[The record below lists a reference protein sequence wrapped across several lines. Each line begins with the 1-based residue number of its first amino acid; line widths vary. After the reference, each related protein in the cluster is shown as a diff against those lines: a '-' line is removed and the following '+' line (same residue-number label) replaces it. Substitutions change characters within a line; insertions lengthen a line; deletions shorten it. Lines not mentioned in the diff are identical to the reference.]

1 MRKKIVSVVSCVII
15 VAACVCGFLYYK
27 SSKSVTLP
35 INTTKIETLPVNT
48 DEPETETK
56 NKTDN
61 DAKKDTED
69 VEDNS
74 EKSSSVEP
82 QMGKAI
88 QKVPLGSL
96 SFEMDGEYVKQEID
110 TESLNGFVDD
120 CVEYDKSDGMIM
132 AAVKN
137 SGTFHNTSLSII
149 ESYLIDTNSYKLQGE
164 NSATYGNGD
173 WLIHLYLSDDK
184 STASYIASSEIDGKT
199 VYMLLHCKYNDK
211 VSDTE
216 FVNILKSV
224 G

>member
-1 MRKKIVSVVSCVII
+1 MKKKIVAVVSCVII

-27 SSKSVTLP
+27 SSKPVTLP

-48 DEPETETK
+48 DEPETEDEDK
-56 NKTDN
+56 IKSD
-61 DAKKDTED
+61 DVKEGTEGTT
-69 VEDNS
+69 
-74 EKSSSVEP
+74 EKSSVEP
-82 QMGKAI
+82 QIGTAI

-120 CVEYDKSDGMIM
+120 CAEYDKSDGMIM

-137 SGTFHNTSLSII
+137 SSTFHNTSLSII
-149 ESYLIDTNSYKLQGE
+149 ESYLIDTDAYTLQGE
-164 NSATYGNGD
+164 NNVTYGNGD
-173 WLIHLYLSDDK
+173 WVIHLYLSDDK
-184 STASYIASSEIDGKT
+184 STASYVASSEIDGKT
-199 VYMLLHCKYNDK
+199 VYMLLHCKYDDK

>member
-1 MRKKIVSVVSCVII
+1 MRKKIVTVVSCMII
-15 VAACVCGFLYYK
+15 IASCVCGFLSYK
-27 SSKSVTLP
+27 GWKPVTLP
-35 INTTKIETLPVNT
+35 INTTKIETSPAYT
-48 DEPETETK
+48 DEPETETETETK
-56 NKTDN
+56 NKAD
-61 DAKKDTED
+61 DAKKDTKD
-69 VEDNS
+69 SS
-74 EKSSSVEP
+74 EKSSSVES
-82 QMGKAI
+82 QIGTAI
-88 QKVPLGSL
+88 KKVPLGSL

-137 SGTFHNTSLSII
+137 SSTFHNTSLSII

-164 NSATYGNGD
+164 NNATYGNDD

>member
-1 MRKKIVSVVSCVII
+1 MGKKIVSVVSCMII

-27 SSKSVTLP
+27 SSKPVTLP
-35 INTTKIETLPVNT
+35 INTTKIETPPVNT

-69 VEDNS
+69 VEDDS
-74 EKSSSVEP
+74 EKSSSAEP
-82 QMGKAI
+82 QIGTAI
-88 QKVPLGSL
+88 QKVSLGSL
-96 SFEMDGEYVKQEID
+96 SFEIDGKYVKQKID

-137 SGTFHNTSLSII
+137 SSTFHNTSLSII

-199 VYMLLHCKYNDK
+199 VYMLFHCKYDDK

>member
-1 MRKKIVSVVSCVII
+1 MGKKIVSVVSCMII

-27 SSKSVTLP
+27 SSKPVTLP
-35 INTTKIETLPVNT
+35 INTTKIETPPVNT

-56 NKTDN
+56 NKTDK
-61 DAKKDTED
+61 DAKKDT
-69 VEDNS
+69 EDNS

-82 QMGKAI
+82 QMGTAI
-88 QKVPLGSL
+88 QKVSLGSL

-137 SGTFHNTSLSII
+137 SSTFHNTSLSII

-216 FVNILKSV
+216 FVHILKSV

>member
-1 MRKKIVSVVSCVII
+1 MGKKIVSVVSCMII

-27 SSKSVTLP
+27 SSKPVTLP
-35 INTTKIETLPVNT
+35 INTTKIETPPVNT
-48 DEPETETK
+48 YETETETK

-69 VEDNS
+69 VEDDS
-74 EKSSSVEP
+74 EKSSSAES
-82 QMGKAI
+82 QIGTAI
-88 QKVPLGSL
+88 QKVSLGSL

-137 SGTFHNTSLSII
+137 SSTFHNTSLSII

-199 VYMLLHCKYNDK
+199 VYMLLHCKYDDK

>member
-1 MRKKIVSVVSCVII
+1 MGKKIVSVVSCMII

-27 SSKSVTLP
+27 SSKPVTLP
-35 INTTKIETLPVNT
+35 INTTKIETPPVNT
-48 DEPETETK
+48 YETETETK

-61 DAKKDTED
+61 DVKKDTED
-69 VEDNS
+69 VEDDS
-74 EKSSSVEP
+74 EKSSSAEP
-82 QMGKAI
+82 QIGTAM
-88 QKVPLGSL
+88 QKVSFGSL

-137 SGTFHNTSLSII
+137 SSTFHNTSLSII

-199 VYMLLHCKYNDK
+199 VYMLLHCKYDDK

>member
-1 MRKKIVSVVSCVII
+1 MGKKIVSVVSCMII
-15 VAACVCGFLYYK
+15 VAACLCGFLYYK
-27 SSKSVTLP
+27 SSKPVTLP
-35 INTTKIETLPVNT
+35 INTTKIETPPVNT
-48 DEPETETK
+48 DEPEIETK
-56 NKTDN
+56 NKTDK
-61 DAKKDTED
+61 DAKKDTA
-69 VEDNS
+69 DNS

-82 QMGKAI
+82 QMGTAI
-88 QKVPLGSL
+88 QKVSLGSL

-137 SGTFHNTSLSII
+137 SSTFHNTSLSII

-199 VYMLLHCKYNDK
+199 VYMLLHCKYDDK

>member
-1 MRKKIVSVVSCVII
+1 MGKKIVSVVSCMII

-27 SSKSVTLP
+27 SSKPVTLP
-35 INTTKIETLPVNT
+35 INTTKIETPPVNT

-56 NKTDN
+56 NKTDK
-61 DAKKDTED
+61 DAKKDT
-69 VEDNS
+69 EDNS

-82 QMGKAI
+82 QMGTAI
-88 QKVPLGSL
+88 QKVSLGSL

-120 CVEYDKSDGMIM
+120 CVEYDKSDGMVM

-137 SGTFHNTSLSII
+137 SSTFHNTSLSII

-199 VYMLLHCKYNDK
+199 VYMLLHCKYDDK

>member
-61 DAKKDTED
+61 DTKKDTED
-69 VEDNS
+69 VEDDS

-82 QMGKAI
+82 QMGTAI

-96 SFEMDGEYVKQEID
+96 SFEIDGEYVKQEID

-137 SGTFHNTSLSII
+137 SSTFHNTSLSII

-216 FVNILKSV
+216 FVHILKSV

>member
-1 MRKKIVSVVSCVII
+1 MGKKIVSVVSCMII
-15 VAACVCGFLYYK
+15 LAACVCGFLYYK
-27 SSKSVTLP
+27 SSKPVTLP
-35 INTTKIETLPVNT
+35 INTTKIETLPVDT

-61 DAKKDTED
+61 DIKKDTED

-82 QMGKAI
+82 QMGTAI

>member
-1 MRKKIVSVVSCVII
+1 MGKKIVFVLSCMII
-15 VAACVCGFLYYK
+15 AAACVCGFLYYK
-27 SSKSVTLP
+27 SSKPVTLP
-35 INTTKIETLPVNT
+35 INTTKIETPPVNT
-48 DEPETETK
+48 DELETETK

-69 VEDNS
+69 DS

-82 QMGKAI
+82 QIGTAI

-96 SFEMDGEYVKQEID
+96 SFEIDGEYVKQEID

-137 SGTFHNTSLSII
+137 SSTFHNTSLSII

-164 NSATYGNGD
+164 NSATYDNGD

-199 VYMLLHCKYNDK
+199 VYMLLHCRYDDK

>member
-1 MRKKIVSVVSCVII
+1 MRKKIVAVVSCVII

-27 SSKSVTLP
+27 SSKPVTLP
-35 INTTKIETLPVNT
+35 INTTKIETFPVNT
-48 DEPETETK
+48 DEPETESRDETK
-56 NKTDN
+56 SD
-61 DAKKDTED
+61 DAKESTESTT
-69 VEDNS
+69 E
-74 EKSSSVEP
+74 ESSSVEP
-82 QMGKAI
+82 QIGTAI
-88 QKVPLGSL
+88 QKVSLGSL

-137 SGTFHNTSLSII
+137 SSTFHNTSLSII
-149 ESYLIDTNSYKLQGE
+149 ESYLIDIDAYTLQGE
-164 NSATYGNGD
+164 NNATYGNVD
-173 WLIHLYLSDDK
+173 WVIHLYLSNDK
-184 STASYIASSEIDGKT
+184 STASYVASSEIDGKT
-199 VYMLLHCKYNDK
+199 VYMLLHCKYDDK

>member
-1 MRKKIVSVVSCVII
+1 MRKKIVFVVSCVII

-69 VEDNS
+69 VEDDS

-199 VYMLLHCKYNDK
+199 VYMLLHCKYDDK

>member
-1 MRKKIVSVVSCVII
+1 MGKKIVSVVSCMII

-27 SSKSVTLP
+27 SSKPVTLP
-35 INTTKIETLPVNT
+35 INTTKIETPPVNT

-56 NKTDN
+56 NKTDK
-61 DAKKDTED
+61 DAKKDT
-69 VEDNS
+69 EDNS

-82 QMGKAI
+82 QMGTAI
-88 QKVPLGSL
+88 QKVSLGSL

-137 SGTFHNTSLSII
+137 SSTFYNTSLSII

-164 NSATYGNGD
+164 NSATYDNGE

-199 VYMLLHCKYNDK
+199 VYMLLHCKYDDK

>member
-1 MRKKIVSVVSCVII
+1 MKKKIVAVVSCVII
-15 VAACVCGFLYYK
+15 VAACVCGFSYYK
-27 SSKSVTLP
+27 SSKITTLP
-35 INTTKIETLPVNT
+35 INTTKIETTPVNT
-48 DEPETETK
+48 DEPETETR
-56 NKTDN
+56 NKTKD

-69 VEDNS
+69 SS

-82 QMGKAI
+82 QIGTAI

-137 SGTFHNTSLSII
+137 SSTFHNTSLSII
-149 ESYLIDTNSYKLQGE
+149 ESYLIDTNSYTLQGE
-164 NSATYGNGD
+164 NNATYGNGD

-199 VYMLLHCKYNDK
+199 VYMLFHCKYDDK

>member
-1 MRKKIVSVVSCVII
+1 MGKKIVSVVSCMII
-15 VAACVCGFLYYK
+15 LAACVCGFLYYK
-27 SSKSVTLP
+27 SSKPVTLP
-35 INTTKIETLPVNT
+35 INTTKIETLPVDT

-56 NKTDN
+56 NKIDN
-61 DAKKDTED
+61 DIKKDTED

-82 QMGKAI
+82 QMGTAI

-137 SGTFHNTSLSII
+137 SSTFHNTSLSII

-199 VYMLLHCKYNDK
+199 VYMLLHCKYDDK

>member
-1 MRKKIVSVVSCVII
+1 MRKKIITVVSCMII
-15 VAACVCGFLYYK
+15 AAACVCGFLFYK
-27 SSKSVTLP
+27 SSKPVTLP

-48 DEPETETK
+48 DEPKTEMK
-56 NKTDN
+56 NKVDGT
-61 DAKKDTED
+61 KKSTED
-69 VEDNS
+69 AS

-82 QMGKAI
+82 QIGTAI

-137 SGTFHNTSLSII
+137 SSTFHNTSLSII

-164 NSATYGNGD
+164 HNATYGNGD

-199 VYMLLHCKYNDK
+199 VYMLLHCKYDDK

>member
-1 MRKKIVSVVSCVII
+1 MGKKIVSVVSCMII

-27 SSKSVTLP
+27 SSKPVTLP
-35 INTTKIETLPVNT
+35 INTTKIETPPVNT

-56 NKTDN
+56 NKTDK

-82 QMGKAI
+82 QMGTAI
-88 QKVPLGSL
+88 QKVSLGSL

-137 SGTFHNTSLSII
+137 SSTFHNTSLSII
-149 ESYLIDTNSYKLQGE
+149 ESYLIDMNSYKLQGE

-199 VYMLLHCKYNDK
+199 VYMLLHCKYDDK

>member
-61 DAKKDTED
+61 DTKKDTED
-69 VEDNS
+69 VEDNF

-82 QMGKAI
+82 QMGTAI

-96 SFEMDGEYVKQEID
+96 SFDIDGEYVKQEID

-137 SGTFHNTSLSII
+137 SSTFHNTSLSII

-199 VYMLLHCKYNDK
+199 VYMLLHCKYDDK

-216 FVNILKSV
+216 FVHILKSV

>member
-1 MRKKIVSVVSCVII
+1 MGKKIVSVVSCMII

-27 SSKSVTLP
+27 SSKPVTLP
-35 INTTKIETLPVNT
+35 INTTKIETLPVDT

-61 DAKKDTED
+61 DIKKDTED

-82 QMGKAI
+82 QMGTAI

>member
-1 MRKKIVSVVSCVII
+1 MGKKIVSVVSCMII

-27 SSKSVTLP
+27 SSKPVTLP
-35 INTTKIETLPVNT
+35 INTTKIETPPVNT
-48 DEPETETK
+48 DEPETEIK
-56 NKTDN
+56 NNTDK

-69 VEDNS
+69 VEDDS
-74 EKSSSVEP
+74 EKSSSAEP
-82 QMGKAI
+82 QIGTAI
-88 QKVPLGSL
+88 QKVSLGSL
-96 SFEMDGEYVKQEID
+96 SFEMDAKYVKQKID

-137 SGTFHNTSLSII
+137 SSTFHNTSLSII

-199 VYMLLHCKYNDK
+199 VYMLLHCKYDDK

>member
-1 MRKKIVSVVSCVII
+1 MGKKIVFVLSCMII
-15 VAACVCGFLYYK
+15 IAACVCGFLYYK
-27 SSKSVTLP
+27 SSKPVTLP
-35 INTTKIETLPVNT
+35 INTTKIETPPVNT

-69 VEDNS
+69 DS
-74 EKSSSVEP
+74 EKSSSVES
-82 QMGKAI
+82 QIGTAI

-96 SFEMDGEYVKQEID
+96 SFEIDGEYVKQEID

-137 SGTFHNTSLSII
+137 SSTFHNTSLLII

-199 VYMLLHCKYNDK
+199 VYMLLHCRYDDK

>member
-1 MRKKIVSVVSCVII
+1 MGKKIVSVVSCMII

-27 SSKSVTLP
+27 SSKPVTLP
-35 INTTKIETLPVNT
+35 INTTKIETPPVNT
-48 DEPETETK
+48 YEPETETK
-56 NKTDN
+56 NKTDK

-82 QMGKAI
+82 QMGTAI
-88 QKVPLGSL
+88 QKVSLGSL

-137 SGTFHNTSLSII
+137 SSTFHNTSLSII
-149 ESYLIDTNSYKLQGE
+149 ESYLIDMNLYKLQGE

-199 VYMLLHCKYNDK
+199 VYMLLHCKYDDK

>member
-1 MRKKIVSVVSCVII
+1 MGKKIVSVVSCMII
-15 VAACVCGFLYYK
+15 VAACVCGCLYYK
-27 SSKSVTLP
+27 SSKLVTLP
-35 INTTKIETLPVNT
+35 INTTKIETPPVNT
-48 DEPETETK
+48 DESETETK

-69 VEDNS
+69 VEDDS
-74 EKSSSVEP
+74 EKLSSVEP
-82 QMGKAI
+82 QIGTVI
-88 QKVPLGSL
+88 QKVSLGSL
-96 SFEMDGEYVKQEID
+96 SFEMDGKYVKQEID

-137 SGTFHNTSLSII
+137 SSTFHNTSLSII
-149 ESYLIDTNSYKLQGE
+149 ESYLIDMNSYKLQGE

>member
-1 MRKKIVSVVSCVII
+1 MGKKIVSVVSCMII

-27 SSKSVTLP
+27 SLKPVTLS
-35 INTTKIETLPVNT
+35 INTTKIETPPVNT

-56 NKTDN
+56 NKTDK
-61 DAKKDTED
+61 DAKKDT
-69 VEDNS
+69 EDNS

-82 QMGKAI
+82 QMGTAI
-88 QKVPLGSL
+88 QKVSLGSL

-137 SGTFHNTSLSII
+137 SSTFYNTSLSII

-164 NSATYGNGD
+164 NSATYDNGD

-199 VYMLLHCKYNDK
+199 VYMLLHCKYDDK

>member
-1 MRKKIVSVVSCVII
+1 MGKKIVFVLSCMII
-15 VAACVCGFLYYK
+15 AAACVCGFLYYK
-27 SSKSVTLP
+27 SSKPVTLP
-35 INTTKIETLPVNT
+35 INTTKIETPPVNT
-48 DEPETETK
+48 DELETETK

-69 VEDNS
+69 DS

-82 QMGKAI
+82 QIGTAI

-96 SFEMDGEYVKQEID
+96 SFEIDGEYVKQEID

-137 SGTFHNTSLSII
+137 SSTFHNTSLSII

-164 NSATYGNGD
+164 NSATYDNGD
-173 WLIHLYLSDDK
+173 WLIHSYLSDDK

-199 VYMLLHCKYNDK
+199 VYMLLHCRYDDK

>member
-1 MRKKIVSVVSCVII
+1 MRKKIVAVVSCVII

-27 SSKSVTLP
+27 SSKPVTLP
-35 INTTKIETLPVNT
+35 INTTKIETPPVNT

-61 DAKKDTED
+61 DTKKDTED

-82 QMGKAI
+82 QMGTAI

-216 FVNILKSV
+216 FVNILKRV

>member
-1 MRKKIVSVVSCVII
+1 MGKKIVSVVSCMII

-27 SSKSVTLP
+27 SSKPVTLP
-35 INTTKIETLPVNT
+35 INTTKIETPPVNT

-56 NKTDN
+56 NKTDK

-69 VEDNS
+69 VEDDS
-74 EKSSSVEP
+74 EKLSFAEP

-137 SGTFHNTSLSII
+137 SSTFHNTSLSII

-199 VYMLLHCKYNDK
+199 VYMLLHCKYDDK

>member
-1 MRKKIVSVVSCVII
+1 MGKKIVSVVSCMII

-27 SSKSVTLP
+27 SSKPVTLP
-35 INTTKIETLPVNT
+35 INTTKIETPPVNT

-56 NKTDN
+56 NKTDK

-74 EKSSSVEP
+74 EKSSSVEL
-82 QMGKAI
+82 QMGTAI
-88 QKVPLGSL
+88 QKVSLGSL

-137 SGTFHNTSLSII
+137 SSTFHNTSLSII

-199 VYMLLHCKYNDK
+199 VYMLLHCKYDDK

>member
-1 MRKKIVSVVSCVII
+1 MRKKIVAVVSCVII

-27 SSKSVTLP
+27 SSKPVTLP
-35 INTTKIETLPVNT
+35 INTTKIETPPVNT
-48 DEPETETK
+48 DEPETEDED
-56 NKTDN
+56 KTESD
-61 DAKKDTED
+61 DVKESTEGTT
-69 VEDNS
+69 

-82 QMGKAI
+82 QIGTAI
-88 QKVPLGSL
+88 QKVSLGSL

-137 SGTFHNTSLSII
+137 SSTFHNTSLSII
-149 ESYLIDTNSYKLQGE
+149 ESYLIDTDAYTLQGE
-164 NSATYGNGD
+164 NNATYGNGD
-173 WLIHLYLSDDK
+173 WVIHLYLSDDK
-184 STASYIASSEIDGKT
+184 STASYVASSEIDGKT
-199 VYMLLHCKYNDK
+199 VYMLLHCKYDDK

>member
-1 MRKKIVSVVSCVII
+1 MRKRIVAVVSCVII

-27 SSKSVTLP
+27 SSKPVTLP
-35 INTTKIETLPVNT
+35 INTTKIETPPVNT

-56 NKTDN
+56 NKTDK
-61 DAKKDTED
+61 DAKKDT
-69 VEDNS
+69 EDNS

-82 QMGKAI
+82 QTGTAI
-88 QKVPLGSL
+88 QKVSLGSL

-120 CVEYDKSDGMIM
+120 CVEYDKSDGMVM

-137 SGTFHNTSLSII
+137 SSTFHNTSLLII

-199 VYMLLHCKYNDK
+199 VYILLHCKYDDK